1 MKITAIAP
9 GRVNLIGEHT
19 DYNQG
24 WVMPVAIDL
33 KLTVKLTL
41 RPDHLF
47 FATAFGYKERRTFN
61 LEDLQPVQGKPDWI
75 DYLKAVCW
83 ALEKNGY
90 KLSGAELSIASEIPI
105 GAGLSSSAALELAVA
120 GALNKAFNLRIDPQ
134 NLALICQ
141 QAENEY
147 IGVRCGIMDQYAIVL
162 GRSGQ
167 ALFLDCLSLDYS
179 FVSFKL
185 QQSSL
190 LIVDSRVKRTLGAS
204 EYNRRREECEEAVEL
219 IGSHLERKFNSLR
232 EINLEDL
239 KKVKDY
245 LPKTLYLRS
254 RYIIEENARVQAAAA
269 ALKAND
275 LVSFGY
281 LLKRSHAGLRDLY
294 AVSCPE
300 LDLIVDTASL
310 DPGVFGARMTGAG
323 FGGCAVIL
331 LRQEA
336 VDRVCAGISKA
347 FTEYGWRCPAYYL
360 TKAADGLT
368 VETE

>member
-47 FATAFGYKERRTFN
+47 FAAAFGYKERRTFN

-162 GRSGQ
+162 GRSGK

-179 FVSFKL
+179 FVPFKL
-185 QQSSL
+185 DQSKKNTLLGTFEKTKISFFKYNYL
-190 LIVDSRVKRTLGAS
+190 LIDKLEIFEGVKIAGIKDLIAMKIDAIATRGVKRDF
-204 EYNRRREECEEAVEL
+204 
-219 IGSHLERKFNSLR
+219 I
-232 EINLEDL
+232 
-239 KKVKDY
+239 
-245 LPKTLYLRS
+245 
-254 RYIIEENARVQAAAA
+254 
-269 ALKAND
+269 
-275 LVSFGY
+275 
-281 LLKRSHAGLRDLY
+281 DLY
-294 AVSCPE
+294 FLCQKT
-300 LDLIVDTASL
+300 DLIKSFSFYRKKYKGKDLNLLHAVRALTYFADANKDKMPEMLVDCNWQDIKKYFLIEA
-310 DPGVFGARMTGAG
+310 PK
-323 FGGCAVIL
+323 L
-331 LRQEA
+331 LE
-336 VDRVCAGISKA
+336 KLLNL
-347 FTEYGWRCPAYYL
+347 Y
-360 TKAADGLT
+360 
-368 VETE
+368 